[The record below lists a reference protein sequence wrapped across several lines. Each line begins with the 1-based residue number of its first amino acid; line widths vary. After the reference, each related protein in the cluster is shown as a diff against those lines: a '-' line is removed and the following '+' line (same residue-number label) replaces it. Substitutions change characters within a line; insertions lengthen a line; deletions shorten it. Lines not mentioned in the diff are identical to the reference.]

1 MTSEQ
6 MQELGRALER
16 AGEQLTAD
24 GHMLILQGQQLQRG
38 RIVVRDEPA
47 AVREA
52 PLPAGPEVTG

>member
-1 MTSEQ
+1 VTAEQ

-38 RIVVRDEPA
+38 RIVAQPVTLA
-47 AVREA
+47 AIAA
-52 PLPAGPEVTG
+52 PLPDGPEGTA

>member
-1 MTSEQ
+1 

-38 RIVVRDEPA
+38 RIVTQPTAPA
-47 AVREA
+47 AVEA
-52 PLPAGPEVTG
+52 PLPDGPEVTG